1 MAIALEAE
9 RPRDGAAGGK
19 PIESTQ
25 NSGRRWYDRR
35 VTPSRRRAFAVVLV
49 AGLFGCTGASE
60 EEVQRKFN
68 DYVNGANTCTMA
80 SECAAASAGCP
91 LGCEVAVR
99 TERVADVEAKAQQ
112 LIAEYERGGRSCIYG
127 CRGPGTVACVVN
139 RCAIQYDSPAD
150 GSPRD
155 GP

>member
-1 MAIALEAE
+1 MTGW
-9 RPRDGAAGGK
+9 PR
-19 PIESTQ
+19 
-25 NSGRRWYDRR
+25 W
-35 VTPSRRRAFAVVLV
+35 VLLLAVIS
-49 AGLFGCTGASE
+49 AGCTGASE

-68 DYVNGANTCTMA
+68 DYVNGANSCTMA
-80 SECAAASAGCP
+80 SECALAGAGCP

-99 TERVADVEAKAQQ
+99 TERVADVVAKAQQ

-139 RCAIQYDSPAD
+139 RCAILYDSQPD
-150 GSPRD
+150 GGPGD

>member
-1 MAIALEAE
+1 ML
-9 RPRDGAAGGK
+9 
-19 PIESTQ
+19 
-25 NSGRRWYDRR
+25 
-35 VTPSRRRAFAVVLV
+35 VV

-68 DYVNGANTCTMA
+68 DYVNGANSCTMA

-99 TERVADVEAKAQQ
+99 SERVADVEAKAQQ

-139 RCAIQYDSPAD
+139 RCAILYDGQPD
-150 GSPRD
+150 GGAGD
-155 GP
+155 